1 MNNVSVLR
9 QALPYIKRY
18 RDATFVVKLGGELAV
33 KRETLLSICEDITLL
48 SLVGIRPVVVHG
60 GGPQANA
67 LSEKLGWKPEIVE
80 GRRVTGEKDL
90 DIAKMVF
97 AGKINVEILSAL
109 QHCGAKAVG
118 LSGVDAGIL
127 KTKKREVTRIKDP
140 ATGQERAV
148 DFGFVGDV
156 TGVDPALLVD
166 LIEKRYI
173 PVISSLGAGEDG
185 AVLNVNADTVG
196 GEIARAL
203 KAAKYISLTNVDGVL
218 GPDKKLIS
226 TLTVEQA
233 ELDMARGV
241 ITGGMVPKIRAC
253 LLAVQGGV
261 HRAHILNGLA
271 PQVLLAEVFTAKGA
285 GTMIIDRMEKDVYER
300 EIGGTV
306 PAGPDE

>member
-1 MNNVSVLR
+1 MNAIGVLK

-18 RDATFVVKLGGELAV
+18 REAVFVVKFGGELAAE
-33 KRETLLSICEDITLL
+33 RETLAALCEDVTLL
-48 SLVGIRPVVVHG
+48 TLVGIRVVVVHG
-60 GGPQANA
+60 GGPQATA

-109 QHCGAKAVG
+109 QRAGAKAVG

-127 KTKKREVTRIKDP
+127 QTKRREITRVKDP
-140 ATGQERAV
+140 ATGLERQI

-156 TGVDPALLVD
+156 TGVDPSLLLD

-173 PVISSLGAGEDG
+173 PVVSSLGSDADG
-185 AVLNVNADTVG
+185 TVLNVNADTVG
-196 GEIARAL
+196 GEIARSL

-218 GPDKKLIS
+218 GTDGKPIS

-241 ITGGMVPKIRAC
+241 ITGGMVPKVRAC

-261 HRAHILNGLA
+261 HRAHILNGFT
-271 PQVLLAEVFTAKGA
+271 PQVLLAEVFTSKGA
-285 GTMIIDRMEKDVYER
+285 GTMIIDRMEEDVYAR
-300 EIGGTV
+300 ELGL
-306 PAGPDE
+306 